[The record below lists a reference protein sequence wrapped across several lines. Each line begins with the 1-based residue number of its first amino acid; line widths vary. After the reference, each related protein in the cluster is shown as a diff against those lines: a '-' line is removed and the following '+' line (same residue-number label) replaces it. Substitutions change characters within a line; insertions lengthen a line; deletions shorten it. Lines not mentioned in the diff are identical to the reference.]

1 MIQEMIIAMS
11 ALAAVGTTAPAV
23 NGQTDIHK
31 LYQQAKA
38 ESFVIGDNNLNSIF
52 EKLDKLGIKWD
63 AYIFSNCP
71 GFEIP
76 GFPDT
81 PDTELPDTE
90 TPESP
95 ELPDTETPGPETPD
109 LPDSDTGNG
118 ETTEKSFA
126 EQVVDLVNIER
137 TKAGLSPL
145 TINKTVESAALVRA
159 REIETSFSHTRPDGT
174 SFTSVLKEHG
184 VSYMRAGENIAWGQ
198 KTPEI
203 VVNGWMNSP
212 SHRANILNASFKT
225 IGVGHYQNAK
235 GVNYWTQLFTN

>member
-23 NGQTDIHK
+23 NGQADIHK

-38 ESFVIGDNNLNSIF
+38 ESFVIGDANLNSIF

-76 GFPDT
+76 VLPDA

-90 TPESP
+90 TPE
-95 ELPDTETPGPETPD
+95 TPD
-109 LPDSDTGNG
+109 LPDGDTGNG

-212 SHRANILNASFKT
+212 SHRANILNASFNT
-225 IGVGHYQNAK
+225 IGVGHYQNPK

>member
-11 ALAAVGTTAPAV
+11 ALVAVGTTAPAV

-38 ESFVIGDNNLNSIF
+38 ESFVIGDTNLNSIF

-76 GFPDT
+76 
-81 PDTELPDTE
+81 
-90 TPESP
+90 

-109 LPDSDTGNG
+109 LPDGDTGNG

-212 SHRANILNASFKT
+212 SHRANILNASFNT